1 MKKPPIDFKNNQIKE
16 EQMTMFDKLD
26 QKPEITNIKNNV
38 EVKSRKI
45 EVDMNDFCMEE
56 VPYSTEEQIIIIN
69 ELYRGL
75 RTKTLDKI
83 TTKRKL
89 VNWYAVLTIKKPN
102 HFCPNITVNDLV
114 DIAKSEGFQI
124 L

>member
-1 MKKPPIDFKNNQIKE
+1 MRKPPVNLKINQIKE
-16 EQMTMFDKLD
+16 EQMTMFDKLGEEP
-26 QKPEITNIKNNV
+26 KVTNINDNA
-38 EVKSRKI
+38 EIKSRKI

-56 VPYSTEEQIIIIN
+56 VPYSEEEQIIIIN

-89 VNWYAVLTIKKPN
+89 VNWYAILTIKKPN

-114 DIAKSEGFQI
+114 DIAKDEGFEI

>member
-1 MKKPPIDFKNNQIKE
+1 MKKPPVDIKKNQIE
-16 EQMTMFDKLD
+16 EQMTMFDRLDEKL
-26 QKPEITNIKNNV
+26 KTTNIQDNI
-38 EVKSRKI
+38 ESKSRKV

-56 VPYSTEEQIIIIN
+56 VPYSEKEEMIIIN

-75 RTKTLDKI
+75 RTKVLDKT
-83 TTKRKL
+83 TTKKKL

-114 DIAKSEGFQI
+114 EIAKKEGFKV